1 MEELEF
7 IDKSMKKE
15 KKKKYQKPKIV
26 SEKIFEQAAL
36 ACGKCI
42 SGNPVFKS
50 GCRYVPRL
58 S

>member
-1 MEELEF
+1 
-7 IDKSMKKE
+7 MKKE
-15 KKKKYQKPKIV
+15 DKKKKKKYQKPKVV

-42 SGNPVFKS
+42 SGNPVFKG
-50 GCRYVPRL
+50 GCVYVPRL

>member
-1 MEELEF
+1 
-7 IDKSMKKE
+7 MKEE
-15 KKKKYQKPKIV
+15 KKKYNKQKKKYKKPKIE

-42 SGNPVFKS
+42 SGNPIFTS
-50 GCRYVPRL
+50 GCRYLPRL

>member
-1 MEELEF
+1 M
-7 IDKSMKKE
+7 KQKKKE
-15 KKKKYQKPKIV
+15 CKQHKKKYQKPKIV

-42 SGNPVFKS
+42 SGNPVFVS
-50 GCRYVPRL
+50 GCTFLPRL